1 MANLDAIESVFE
13 AREKANPRLADPT
26 VETVEAQ
33 STDHAPN
40 VVPPQ
45 VVDHLFGGITA
56 EMLAKTDT
64 KEMPVITPE
73 QIEGGL

>member
-1 MANLDAIESVFE
+1 MANIDAIESVFE
-13 AREKANPRLADPT
+13 AREKADPRLADPT
-26 VETVEAQ
+26 VETMEAQ
-33 STDHAPN
+33 ATDHSPS
-40 VVPPQ
+40 VVPPH

-56 EMLAKTDT
+56 EMLARTDT